1 MLTIV
6 DHPCLK
12 AELTRLRDKATPPSA
27 FHEASRRAATYL
39 LAEALRQVPVEPA
52 PVETPLAP
60 AQGWRLKGRV
70 VFVPVL
76 RAGLGMLEAARALV
90 PEAIVGFIGLKRDE
104 QTAVAHR
111 YYENIPGLEPDAT
124 VFIIDPMLATG
135 GSMADAAAHL
145 KLKGARRLVAVS
157 LLAAPEG
164 VEAMTRRH
172 PDVPVYTGA
181 LDERLTPAKYI
192 YPGLGDAGDR
202 LFGTL

>member
-12 AELTRLRDKATPPSA
+12 AELTRLRDKSTPPSI

-39 LAEALRQVPVEPA
+39 LAESLKRIPVEP
-52 PVETPLAP
+52 VEIETPLAP
-60 AQGWRLKGRV
+60 TQGWRLKGRV

-111 YYENIPGLEPDAT
+111 YYENIPGLELDAT

-135 GSMADAAAHL
+135 GSMADAADHL

-164 VEAMTRRH
+164 VGVMSQRH